1 MFVIERFYN
10 PVILVSLSSYQ
21 TPVTVGGICERRATC
36 RGAKAATSLKK
47 KAEFLQSLLECRFAT
62 ASSSGPSF
70 FAWQRRARNEWL
82 VMNRKG
88 PWEGYWRQAKRRLA
102 CCLLPAFLCAHIFIK
117 RETSGYEADFA
128 RKPVVASRDVGKVF
142 SDLAATGVGKFCDQ
156 LKKTFSLTA
165 NLNLP
170 WWEVIL
176 FKSINLGKIR
186 VSNININPRKKQGLT
201 LRNFWLPLSSLKL
214 ISLLC
219 PIITLLL
226 LDWFPFTCGSDLRLL
241 ASFKKISLL
250 LGRPQDSRIN
260 TTRKNWFVG
269 LKFSEKGNRSISFLH
284 SRGNIFVAFVGMS
297 SPLKKN
303 SERETLYFSSLD

>member
-1 MFVIERFYN
+1 MLVIERFYN

-36 RGAKAATSLKK
+36 RGEKAATSLKK

-62 ASSSGPSF
+62 ASSSGASF

-186 VSNININPRKKQGLT
+186 VSNIYILNPRKKEGLT
-201 LRNFWLPLSSLKL
+201 IRNFWLPLSLLKL

-226 LDWFPFTCGSDLRLL
+226 LDWFPFTCGSDLWLL
-241 ASFKKISLL
+241 ASFKKTSLL

-260 TTRKNWFVG
+260 TTRIG
-269 LKFSEKGNRSISFLH
+269 LS
-284 SRGNIFVAFVGMS
+284 
-297 SPLKKN
+297 
-303 SERETLYFSSLD
+303 D